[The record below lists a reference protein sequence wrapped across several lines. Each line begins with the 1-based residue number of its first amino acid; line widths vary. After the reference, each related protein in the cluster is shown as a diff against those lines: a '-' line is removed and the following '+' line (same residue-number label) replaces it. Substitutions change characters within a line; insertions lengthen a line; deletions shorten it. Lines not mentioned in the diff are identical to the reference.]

1 MVTLWITGIF
11 LCLILMIY
19 LEISGNNVTEYKSI
33 THMILTNLVII
44 FSGWTGIFLI
54 IYLLFDNDEEER
66 WQ

>member
-1 MVTLWITGIF
+1 MMTLWIIGAF
-11 LCLILMIY
+11 LCIMLMIY

-44 FSGWTGIFLI
+44 FSGWAGIFLI

-66 WQ
+66 W

>member
-1 MVTLWITGIF
+1 MVTLWIVGVF

-19 LEISGNNVTEYKSI
+19 LEISGNNITECRST

-44 FSGWTGIFLI
+44 SSGWAGVFLI

-66 WQ
+66 W

>member
-1 MVTLWITGIF
+1 MTLWIIGVF

-44 FSGWTGIFLI
+44 FSGWAGVFLI
-54 IYLLFDNDEEER
+54 IYLSFDNDEEER
-66 WQ
+66 W

>member
-1 MVTLWITGIF
+1 MVTLWIIGVF

-44 FSGWTGIFLI
+44 FSGWAGVFLI
-54 IYLLFDNDEEER
+54 IYLSFDNDEEER
-66 WQ
+66 W

>member
-1 MVTLWITGIF
+1 MVTLWFVGVF

-33 THMILTNLVII
+33 THMILTNLVIV

-66 WQ
+66 W

>member
-1 MVTLWITGIF
+1 MVTLWIMGVF

-44 FSGWTGIFLI
+44 FSGWAGVFLV

-66 WQ
+66 W

>member
-1 MVTLWITGIF
+1 MMTLWIIGVF

-33 THMILTNLVII
+33 THMILTNLVIV

-66 WQ
+66 W

>member
-1 MVTLWITGIF
+1 MVTLWIVGAF

-33 THMILTNLVII
+33 THMILTDLVII

-66 WQ
+66 W

>member
-1 MVTLWITGIF
+1 MVTLWIIGVF

-44 FSGWTGIFLI
+44 FSGWAGIFLV

-66 WQ
+66 W

>member
-1 MVTLWITGIF
+1 MTLWIIGVF

-33 THMILTNLVII
+33 THIILTDLVII
-44 FSGWTGIFLI
+44 FSGWTGVFLI

-66 WQ
+66 W

>member
-1 MVTLWITGIF
+1 MTLWIIGIF

-44 FSGWTGIFLI
+44 FSGWAGVFLI

-66 WQ
+66 W